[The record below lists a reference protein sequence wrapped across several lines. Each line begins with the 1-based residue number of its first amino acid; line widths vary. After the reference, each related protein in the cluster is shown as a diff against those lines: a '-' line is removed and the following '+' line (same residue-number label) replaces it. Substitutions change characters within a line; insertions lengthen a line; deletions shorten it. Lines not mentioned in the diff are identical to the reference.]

1 MLKRKTNH
9 KHRHSRRK
17 KIRTQHRMKTVSRRV
32 KMLLHGGTS
41 PEMLKKKFISLVE
54 HGKPKQK
61 PTKQISKPPIPAKA
75 SGAVLRLA
83 TFNVHYFTDVYEN
96 KNTYREVLD
105 VIMSINADVI
115 ILQEIL
121 VGGSHVVINPDIT
134 LDISTMFERF
144 EAMGY
149 KKVINCTTV
158 PSWFNSSYGNI
169 MLVKDAICPMTETD
183 RVCESIDETTYT
195 FTKSLS
201 ATTVSGLHQGVKETR
216 CFIYVKVKINNVTY
230 HIIGTHLDVSSET
243 TRLNQIQHIV
253 ETYEPVRGKGQND
266 VIIIMGDFNTFDP
279 NQYKDLG
286 GEYAYLQ
293 RNNFTKDNG
302 LVYQYL
308 IDNGYNDITSSP
320 PQLFTTWNLT
330 RVDFIFSSRP
340 IRTACYTMYTTASD
354 HLPVVADIF
363 ESTVD

>member
-1 MLKRKTNH
+1 MLKRKTNRKKNGVH

-17 KIRTQHRMKTVSRRV
+17 KIRTQHRMKTVSRRI

-41 PEMLKKKFISLVE
+41 PETLKKKFITLVKDE
-54 HGKPKQK
+54 RQKQGKI
-61 PTKQISKPPIPAKA
+61 PTKA
-75 SGAVLRLA
+75 SGAVLRVA
-83 TFNVHYFTDVYEN
+83 TFNVHYFTDVYEK
-96 KNTYREVLD
+96 KNTYHEVLD

-121 VGGSHVVINPDIT
+121 VGGSHVVINQDVT
-134 LDISTMFERF
+134 LDISTMFDQF

-169 MLVKDAICPMTETD
+169 MLVKDAICPMTDETN
-183 RVCESIDETTYT
+183 RLCESIDETTYT

-201 ATTVSGLHQGVKETR
+201 ATIVSGLHQGVKETR
-216 CFIYVKVKINNVTY
+216 CFIYIKVKITHVTY

-243 TRLNQIQHIV
+243 TRLTQIQHIV
-253 ETYEPVRGKGQND
+253 ETYKHVRGPND
-266 VIIIMGDFNTFDP
+266 LIIIMGDFNTFNP
-279 NQYKDLG
+279 NQYQDFG
-286 GEYAYLQ
+286 EEYAYLQ
-293 RNNFTKDNG
+293 TNQFTKYNG
-302 LVYQYL
+302 PVYKYL

-330 RVDFIFSSRP
+330 RTDFIFSSQP
-340 IRTACYTMYTTASD
+340 IRTACYTMYTKASD

-363 ESTVD
+363 E